1 MKNKKATIYD
11 VAKLANVSL
20 ATASRVINQN
30 ENVSIE
36 TRNKVLA
43 AIKDLN
49 YHPNI
54 TAVELASKKNT
65 NVAIIV
71 PEINYTHVSHV
82 VAGLMESAKEYGYD
96 CLIFTTKDS
105 KKDVLKT
112 FAKVFSLRV
121 NGVVVFNDSL
131 DKEELENLI
140 QFDIP
145 VVSLGV
151 DLNNVSS
158 VSWHYKAQI
167 IDLVNDALKR
177 EKEVYFLQVENAGK
191 MQERMLDGIK
201 KAYLENKKE
210 FVNIINVKD
219 SYKETYK
226 KISKEI
232 IDLPKCLIMSVRDS
246 IALAALNAALDANK
260 KVPEDYEFMAMLGT
274 KYSELSRPKLSSF
287 NINMKGLGRKGMQV
301 LAKLIEGQG
310 KQIVDKL
317 EFEYIKR
324 GSTL

>member
-96 CLIFTTKDS
+96 CLIFTTKD
-105 KKDVLKT
+105 
-112 FAKVFSLRV
+112 
-121 NGVVVFNDSL
+121 
-131 DKEELENLI
+131 
-140 QFDIP
+140 
-145 VVSLGV
+145 
-151 DLNNVSS
+151 
-158 VSWHYKAQI
+158 
-167 IDLVNDALKR
+167 
-177 EKEVYFLQVENAGK
+177 
-191 MQERMLDGIK
+191 
-201 KAYLENKKE
+201 
-210 FVNIINVKD
+210 
-219 SYKETYK
+219 
-226 KISKEI
+226 
-232 IDLPKCLIMSVRDS
+232 
-246 IALAALNAALDANK
+246 
-260 KVPEDYEFMAMLGT
+260 
-274 KYSELSRPKLSSF
+274 
-287 NINMKGLGRKGMQV
+287 
-301 LAKLIEGQG
+301 
-310 KQIVDKL
+310 
-317 EFEYIKR
+317 
-324 GSTL
+324 